1 MPRSFIDN
9 EEAVSIGIGYV
20 LSLIVLL
27 IFTGGITGA
36 FYQFADSSSIK
47 SMRIGS
53 TDLGSQIA
61 RDITNMY
68 ITSEDSSNQVT
79 LNVTR
84 EIPLTLGG
92 RGYSIQLKNSSEPG
106 GMASIDIKDG
116 SFFSNSIS
124 TTTNSINTKEVN
136 ISRSKVVYSGSGT
149 IHIRM
154 RKINAGTIELW
165 IE

>member
-1 MPRSFIDN
+1 MPRSFIYN
-9 EEAVSIGIGYV
+9 EEAVNIEISYV

-27 IFTGGITGA
+27 IFTGSIAGV
-36 FYQFADSSSIK
+36 FYQYADSSSIN
-47 SMRIGS
+47 SMRIGF

-68 ITSEDSSNQVT
+68 LASEDSSNQIT
-79 LNVTR
+79 LNVTH
-84 EIPLTLGG
+84 EIPLTIGG
-92 RGYSIQLKNSSEPG
+92 RGYSIQLKNSSAAG
-106 GMASIDIKDG
+106 VSIDIRDG
-116 SFFSNSIS
+116 SFFSNSII
-124 TTTNSINTKEVN
+124 TILNSIDTKEVN

-154 RKINAGTIELW
+154 KKINEGTIELW